1 MNGSWNWEIPP
12 KKEFLNPRH
21 PNTSWVTICVWGK
34 FKSMNVYDVLSGEIE
49 VAERQVLLLA
59 DPEISRSKQAAM
71 GVETPERPRWI
82 KVVHS
87 IRNHPENRESGSS
100 SKIRNGMDFWWFQ
113 NREDGFDSFPFNN
126 ESGEWTYWRRLSSPT
141 WQDGFF
147 PAFLGICWA
156 ESVFAW
162 QCLGGCSLIRGWW
175 WFKGQSGW
183 GCSVWRV
190 DSGVA
195 FHHAF
200 FFFNLKNFGGFP
212 GCFIFWITG
221 IMGGDLYIGH
231 ATSSYLDLCW
241 FWNIK
246 LFPLASR
253 LPFLEHE
260 MVLSLWIQGKNT
272 WDLETFEFRHIQRV
286 TVASK
291 CQRSACN

>member
-1 MNGSWNWEIPP
+1 MT
-12 KKEFLNPRH
+12 F
-21 PNTSWVTICVWGK
+21 
-34 FKSMNVYDVLSGEIE
+34 LSGEIE

-71 GVETPERPRWI
+71 GAETPERPRWI
-82 KVVHS
+82 TVVHS

-113 NREDGFDSFPFNN
+113 NREDGFGSFPFNN
-126 ESGEWTYWRRLSSPT
+126 ESGERTYWRRPSSPT

-183 GCSVWRV
+183 GCSVWLMVKPKFDGV

-195 FHHAF
+195 FHHVF
-200 FFFNLKNFGGFP
+200 CFKNLAG
-212 GCFIFWITG
+212 
-221 IMGGDLYIGH
+221 
-231 ATSSYLDLCW
+231 
-241 FWNIK
+241 
-246 LFPLASR
+246 
-253 LPFLEHE
+253 
-260 MVLSLWIQGKNT
+260 
-272 WDLETFEFRHIQRV
+272 
-286 TVASK
+286 
-291 CQRSACN
+291 